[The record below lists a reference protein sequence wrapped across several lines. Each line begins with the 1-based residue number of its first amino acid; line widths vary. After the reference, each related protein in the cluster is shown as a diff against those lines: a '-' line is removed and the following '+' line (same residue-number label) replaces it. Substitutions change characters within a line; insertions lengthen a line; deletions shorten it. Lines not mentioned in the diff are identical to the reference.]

1 MKVLYTM
8 YVIGVGELKNFMG
21 TVAEDQPL
29 TGVETNIEVC
39 VNNLQ
44 RVSQ

>member
-8 YVIGVGELKNFMG
+8 YVIGVGEIKIFMA
-21 TVAEDQPL
+21 TVTEDQPL
-29 TGVETNIEVC
+29 TGIETNIEVC